1 MKLDTRNWDESNRSE
16 NLEKILSSLSRSGKA
31 EAEFFK
37 GRPYLIRVLVGTGN
51 PKVVHKKDK
60 WNIVKISYQG
70 KDAVEL
76 LYSGAGYEGHLFDEN
91 FTEAERGQVI
101 TALGEGDVLT
111 WESVVSGRR
120 KWIKLLTAIGLPCAL
135 ICIIGFSLEGNII
148 NVILS
153 SGLSACFVLYFYIM
167 VIWK

>member
-1 MKLDTRNWDESNRSE
+1 VRDLCRAAVQFSRLMRHFVEIARSTDA
-16 NLEKILSSLSRSGKA
+16 SG
-31 EAEFFK
+31 
-37 GRPYLIRVLVGTGN
+37 LVR
-51 PKVVHKKDK
+51 D
-60 WNIVKISYQG
+60 QG

-91 FTEAERGQVI
+91 FTEAECGQVI

-120 KWIKLLTAIGLPCAL
+120 KWTKLLTAIGLPCAL

-153 SGLSACFVLYFYIM
+153 SGLSVCFALIFYIM